1 MAILLIEDSLDK
13 NTQLLIEL
21 AKRLGVK
28 VTALKTDDKE
38 DLILGQMMLEEETNE
53 YVSREEIDKIIEEG

>member
-28 VTALKTDDKE
+28 VTAIKTDDKE

>member
-1 MAILLIEDSLDK
+1 MAIILLEDSIDK
-13 NTQLLIEL
+13 NAQLLIEL

-28 VTALKTDDKE
+28 VSKIKADDKE

-53 YVSREEIDKIIEEG
+53 YVSREEINEIIEEG

>member
-1 MAILLIEDSLDK
+1 MAILLIEDSLNK

>member
-1 MAILLIEDSLDK
+1 MAIILLEDALDK
-13 NTQLLIEL
+13 NAQLLIEL

-28 VTALKTDDKE
+28 VSKIKADDKE

-53 YVSREEIDKIIEEG
+53 YVSREEIDKILEED

>member
-13 NTQLLIEL
+13 KTQLLIEL

>member
-1 MAILLIEDSLDK
+1 MAIILLEDSLDK
-13 NTQLLIEL
+13 NAQLLIEL

-28 VTALKTDDKE
+28 VSKIKADDKE

-53 YVSREEIDKIIEEG
+53 YVSREEINEIIEEG